1 MQGERVR
8 LVGAPISLPERAT
21 EEDDPDGHRE
31 SSPSQPSLTTAL
43 AVEPL
48 RASAPNPLARLAT
61 S

>member
-1 MQGERVR
+1 MQGGCLRF
-8 LVGAPISLPERAT
+8 VGTPIPLPERAT

-48 RASAPNPLARLAT
+48 WASAPNPLARLAT